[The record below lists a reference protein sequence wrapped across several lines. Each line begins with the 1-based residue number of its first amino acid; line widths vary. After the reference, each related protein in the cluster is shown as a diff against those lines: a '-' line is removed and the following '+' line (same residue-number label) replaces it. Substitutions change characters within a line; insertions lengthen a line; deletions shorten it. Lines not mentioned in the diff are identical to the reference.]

1 MNNQADKLRQMALD
15 VKNQIEKE
23 MAQEFKHTRV
33 IVVTSGKGGVGKST
47 LALNIALSLCH
58 QGKKVII
65 MDADLGLANIDIMLG
80 LLPKYNL
87 YHMIQGKKNLK
98 EIIIPGPGGISI
110 IPGGSG
116 ITELANM
123 GENNLKKML
132 VELGKLDGEFDYMI
146 IDTGAGISNNVIS
159 FLLSADDVIFVTTP
173 EPTSMTDAYGMVK
186 AIARQSTD
194 KTLYLVVNRAVDNIE
209 GILVAEKFKLV
220 CEKFLTLRI
229 NILGYVVNEP
239 LIGEGIRRQMAFI
252 EIFPRSQAA
261 KNINS
266 IANNLISN
274 NATSVSKEK
283 SSGGI
288 KSFFQKIIGMAK

>member
-1 MNNQADKLRQMALD
+1 MNDQADKLRQMALD

-33 IVVTSGKGGVGKST
+33 IVVASGKGGVGKST
-47 LALNIALSLCH
+47 LALNLALSLCDR
-58 QGKKVII
+58 GKKVIL

-87 YHMIQGKKNLK
+87 HHMIQGKKDLK
-98 EIIIPGPGGISI
+98 DIIIAGPGGLSI

-123 GENNLKKML
+123 GENSMKRLL
-132 VELGKLDGEFDYMI
+132 VELGKLDGEFDYMM

-186 AIARQSTD
+186 VIARQSTG
-194 KTLYLVVNRAVDNIE
+194 KTLYLVVNRVVDNIE
-209 GILVAEKFKLV
+209 GVLVAEKFKLV
-220 CEKFLTLRI
+220 CGKFLDLHI
-229 NILGYVVNEP
+229 DILGHIINEP
-239 LIGEGIRRQMAFI
+239 LIGEGIRRQRAFI
-252 EIFPRSQAA
+252 ELFPRSQAA
-261 KNINS
+261 KNIGS
-266 IANNLISN
+266 IASNLINSN
-274 NATSVSKEK
+274 DKSAPKDT

-288 KSFFQKIIGMAK
+288 KRFFKKIIGMA

>member
-47 LALNIALSLCH
+47 LALNIGLSLCQ
-58 QGKKVII
+58 QGKKVIL

-87 YHMIQGKKNLK
+87 YHMIQGKKTLK
-98 EIIIPGPGGISI
+98 EIIIPGPAGISI

-123 GENNLKKML
+123 GQNNLKKML

-194 KTLYLVVNRAVDNIE
+194 KTLYLVVNRVVDNIE

-239 LIGEGIRRQMAFI
+239 LVREGINRQMAFI

-266 IANNLISN
+266 IANNLISS
-274 NATSVSKEK
+274 NATSVLKETRR
-283 SSGGI
+283 GGI
-288 KSFFQKIIGMAK
+288 KNFFQKIIGMAK

>member
-1 MNNQADKLRQMALD
+1 
-15 VKNQIEKE
+15 
-23 MAQEFKHTRV
+23 
-33 IVVTSGKGGVGKST
+33 
-47 LALNIALSLCH
+47 
-58 QGKKVII
+58 
-65 MDADLGLANIDIMLG
+65 
-80 LLPKYNL
+80 
-87 YHMIQGKKNLK
+87 
-98 EIIIPGPGGISI
+98 
-110 IPGGSG
+110 
-116 ITELANM
+116 
-123 GENNLKKML
+123 
-132 VELGKLDGEFDYMI
+132 
-146 IDTGAGISNNVIS
+146 
-159 FLLSADDVIFVTTP
+159 
-173 EPTSMTDAYGMVK
+173 
-186 AIARQSTD
+186 TD

-288 KSFFQKIIGMAK
+288 KRFFQKIIGMAK

>member
-23 MAQEFKHTRV
+23 MAQGFNHTRV

-47 LALNIALSLCH
+47 LALNIALSLCDRD
-58 QGKKVII
+58 KKVIL

-87 YHMIQGKKNLK
+87 HHVVQGKKNLK
-98 EIIIPGPGGISI
+98 DIIISGPGGLNI

-116 ITELANM
+116 ITELANL
-123 GENNLKKML
+123 GENNLKKLL
-132 VELGKLDGEFDYMI
+132 VELGKLDGEYDYMI
-146 IDTGAGISNNVIS
+146 IDTGAGLSNNVTS
-159 FLLSADDVIFVTTP
+159 FLLSANDVIFVTTP

-186 AIARQSTD
+186 VIARQSTN
-194 KTLYLVVNRAVDNIE
+194 KTLYLVVNRVVDNIE
-209 GILVAEKFKLV
+209 GVLVAEKFKLV
-220 CEKFLTLRI
+220 CEKFLNLHI
-229 NILGYVVNEP
+229 DVLGHVVNEP
-239 LIGEGIRRQMAFI
+239 LIGEGIRRQRAFI

-266 IANNLISN
+266 ITSNLINSN
-274 NATSVSKEK
+274 NKSGSKDIN
-283 SSGGI
+283 SGGI
-288 KSFFQKIIGMAK
+288 KGFFKKIIGMA